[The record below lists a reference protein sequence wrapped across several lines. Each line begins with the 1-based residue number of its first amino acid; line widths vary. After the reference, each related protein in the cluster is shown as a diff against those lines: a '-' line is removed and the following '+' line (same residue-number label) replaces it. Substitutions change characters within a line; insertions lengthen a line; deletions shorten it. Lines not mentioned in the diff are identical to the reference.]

1 MKKRIL
7 SILLAALMLLS
18 AVPLGMVDTAWAISS
33 RDAVVDSGTC
43 GGTLNNSQL
52 MKWTLTSDGTLT
64 ISGEGNMFGAPWSQY
79 KSKIKKVVIGEGV
92 RSISDNAFHYYE
104 NLRSVSLPS
113 TLTSIGEA
121 AFWACSSLQSITLP
135 NNLTNIGLNAFRACH
150 SLTQVLIPASV
161 TNIDG
166 SAFECCTGLTDVV
179 FEGNSLEFGS
189 GATFYDCTSLKNVFF
204 NGTRADW
211 TASRG
216 SSGSVLPAAAQ
227 IYYKNDLISSGTCGD
242 NSSGNNTQWKL
253 TKAGTLIITV
263 GTGYTEGGIADFA
276 YGKAPW
282 YQDIYDSGIRCL
294 IIGSGI
300 KTIGSYAFADCTDL
314 AEIIVPDGVISI
326 GNGAFLQNSGA
337 KRVVLPPSTVYI
349 GHGALRD
356 CSALTSVSLPDSMS
370 NRLFLDMFEGCT
382 NLKSVDIPDGIT
394 DIYEGDL
401 ASCPNWTDIYYDNWG
416 RVWDRVVSGVRD
428 SIPDRMNVHFKDNIY
443 DSGSCGE
450 NVTWTLTADGTLTI
464 SGTGT
469 MTDYA
474 NSGSPWYSCRG
485 AIKSVVIQQGVTS
498 IGNWAFWDC
507 SGLTSVT
514 IPDGVTSIGGSAF
527 SGCTSLTTVTIPG
540 SVTNV
545 GQYAFYNCSSLTDIY
560 YGGYGTD
567 WQKLN
572 VSIPTSATVHFKEN
586 IYGKGDCGINVT
598 WELTGD
604 GTLIISGTG
613 RISNYSHDNNAPW
626 YSCRAYIKRVVIQQ
640 GVRAIGD
647 RAFWDCSGLTS
658 VTIPDGVTSIGDY
671 AFAYC
676 VSLTSAT
683 IPEGV
688 TSIGWSAFENCTAL
702 TFMTIPESVTYI
714 SGEVFSNCVRLAR
727 VTIPKSVTEISSKAF
742 YYCDSLTDVYYAG
755 TAADWAKIS
764 ISEGNEDLLAAALHC
779 KPTPLTAPSVTGGN
793 DSQGRPTLKWDKVAG
808 AAKYEVYRSY
818 SQNGNYSK
826 YSTQT
831 STGYTNSAYLTS
843 GSTYYY
849 KVRALDANGTAGPW
863 SDVVAVTCR
872 LGLTAPSVTG
882 GNDAQGRPTLKWDK
896 VAGAA
901 KYEVYRARSLNGDY
915 IKYSTVTGTSY
926 TNTSYIENGNT
937 YYYKVRALDANGT
950 AGAWS
955 SIVSVTYKQTLPAP
969 TVTGGN
975 DSQGR
980 PTLTWKA
987 VTGAAKYEVY
997 RARSRSGEYI
1007 KYSTVTGTSYTNT
1020 SYIENGNTYYYKVR
1034 ALKSDG
1040 TAGAWSSI
1048 VSVTYKQTLS
1058 APAVTGGNDAQGR
1071 PTLKWKAVSGAAKY
1085 EVYRA
1090 RSKDGDYIKYSTV
1103 TGTSYTNTGYIE
1115 NGNTY
1120 YYKVRALDADG
1131 TAGAWSSIVSVT
1143 YRAASTGTLS
1153 APTVTGGNDSQGR
1166 PTLKWNA
1173 VTGAAKY
1180 EVYRARS
1187 RSGEYIKY
1195 STVTGTSY
1203 TNTSYIENGNTYYYK
1218 VRALD
1223 ASGTAGAW
1231 SSIVAVTYRAASTG
1245 TLSAPTV
1252 TGGNDSQ
1259 GRPTLKW
1266 NAVTG
1271 AAKYEVYRARSKDGD
1286 YIKYSTVTGTSYTN
1300 TSYIENGN
1308 TYYYK
1313 VRALKSDGTAGAW
1326 SSIVSVTYRKP
1337 AAATVASGKC
1347 GDSATWTL
1355 DNTGTLTISGTGAT
1369 YDFFN
1374 DYNCTAPWYDAE
1386 LRLQIKK
1393 AVVNK
1398 GITYVGTYAF
1408 RDCAEL
1414 TSVSLPAG
1422 LEEMGSSVFR
1432 YCESLTSIT
1441 IPAGVTSIGGD
1452 FFYGCASL
1460 KSVTLPDSLWDA
1472 GGCTFM
1478 DCASLTSVRLPAN
1491 LRDIAWWMF
1500 KDCTNLTSVTIP
1512 RGIVEVKK
1520 EAFDGCTSLKNVT
1533 FTGSAA
1539 DWKGVTIRPGNTAL
1553 TSAAIK
1559 CTGSTVLTAPTLTL
1573 SVSKKG
1579 QPTLKWSAVSGA
1591 AGYQLWC
1598 SYDGG
1603 DDGDPYYRWFVN
1615 NDKTATSYTVPAD
1628 YLEKG
1633 RTYTYKVRAVTS
1645 SGAVG
1650 SFSKEVTITY
1660 QPKQTLAAPT
1670 VTAGLDDQGYPAL
1683 TWPAVPDAA
1692 RYEVYRAASEDGNFA
1707 QLAAVTSNSYTNS
1720 AVLTDG
1726 AAYYYKV
1733 RALDSDGEAGPF
1745 SDVVSVTYTARPA
1758 LVASGKCGD
1767 SASWKLD
1774 ADGVLTITGAGPM
1787 ADYGAYGPWYIAH
1800 LTDIKKVV
1808 VQEGV
1813 TTIGDHAFANLSYV
1827 TSVTIPSSI
1836 TSIGAHAFEKCRLG
1850 GAVTLPEGLTAIGD
1864 FAFSGSGM
1872 ASLTLP
1878 ESLRT
1883 IGNSAFLCCSLRELT
1898 IPDGVTSIGTGAF
1911 CNASLTSVKL
1921 PASGVTLGDSLFQE
1935 CEKLTEVTL
1944 PADLTVIGPSM
1955 FENCGS
1961 LKNVTIPSGVTR
1973 IGNAAFA
1980 ACEALPEIR
1989 LPDGME
1995 ALGSEAFVGCRAVTK
2010 VYIPRSLTSIG
2021 EAAFR
2026 ICEGLTDVYY
2036 GGTAAEWLAISVA
2049 DRNDPLLNAALHCTG
2064 QSASRLDVPAMTL
2077 GEDCSDGK
2085 PTVWWPAV
2093 TGAERYEIW
2102 RAQAASDGSAPAASA
2117 YTLIVSA
2124 DVTFHKDTT
2133 AEADTWYYYKVRAV
2147 SGSTYSDFSQAARRY
2162 CEAPPT
2168 MDTPEI
2174 TSLELDDSGKP
2185 VLTWRTVEGAARYQV
2200 FRSEDNGFSY
2210 SPMGT
2215 VLPTG
2220 SDTITWT
2227 DTTAV
2232 SGTGYYYGVG
2242 CYDDNGHYSSFGGG
2256 EWWITAR

>member
-18 AVPLGMVDTAWAISS
+18 ALPLGMVDTAWAISS
-33 RDAVVDSGTC
+33 RDTVVDSGTC

-92 RSISDNAFHYYE
+92 KSISDNAFHYYE

-161 TNIDG
+161 TSIDG

-416 RVWDRVVSGVRD
+416 RVWNRVVSNVRD

-464 SGTGT
+464 SGTGA
-469 MTDYA
+469 MTDYTYD
-474 NSGSPWYSCRG
+474 SRSPWYSCRTY
-485 AIKSVVIQQGVTS
+485 IKRVVMQQGVTS
-498 IGNWAFWDC
+498 IGDLAFWDC

-514 IPDGVTSIGGSAF
+514 IPDGVTSIGGDAF
-527 SGCTSLTTVTIPG
+527 SGCAALTSVTIPG

-545 GQYAFYNCSSLTDIY
+545 GQDAFDNCSSLTDIY

-572 VSIPTSATVHFKEN
+572 VSIPTSATVHFKDN

-604 GTLIISGTG
+604 GTLTISGTG
-613 RISNYSHDNNAPW
+613 RTSNYSHDNNAPW
-626 YSCRAYIKRVVIQQ
+626 YSCQAYIKRVVIQQ

-647 RAFWDCSGLTS
+647 QAFYYCENLTSVTIPDSVTSIGGSAFSGCSGLTS

-671 AFAYC
+671 AFSDC
-676 VSLTSAT
+676 SGLTSVT
-683 IPEGV
+683 IPSSVTSIGDGAFSGCTELTSVTIPSSV
-688 TSIGWSAFENCTAL
+688 TSIGWHAFENCTAL

-714 SGEVFSNCVRLAR
+714 NGEVFSNCVRLAR

-793 DSQGRPTLKWDKVAG
+793 DSQGRPTLKWNAVSGAAKYEVYRSYSQNGNYSKYSTQTSTGYTNSSYLTSGSTYYYKVRALDANGTAGPWSDVVAVTCRLGLTAPTVTGGNDAQGRPTLKWDKVAG

-831 STGYTNSAYLTS
+831 STGYTNSSYLTS

-882 GNDAQGRPTLKWDK
+882 GNDSQGRPTLKWDK

-901 KYEVYRARSLNGDY
+901 KYEVYRARSMNGDY

-926 TNTSYIENGNT
+926 TNTGYIENGNT
-937 YYYKVRALDANGT
+937 YYYKVRALDANGR

-997 RARSRSGEYI
+997 RARSKDGDYIKYSTTTGTSYTNTSYIENGNTYYYKVRALKSDGTAGAWSSIVSVTYRAASTGTLSAPSVTGGKDSQGRPTLTWNAVTGAAKYEVYRARSKDGDYI
-1007 KYSTVTGTSYTNT
+1007 KYSTVTGTSYTNI

-1058 APAVTGGNDAQGR
+1058 APAVTGGND
-1071 PTLKWKAVSGAAKY
+1071 
-1085 EVYRA
+1085 
-1090 RSKDGDYIKYSTV
+1090 
-1103 TGTSYTNTGYIE
+1103 
-1115 NGNTY
+1115 
-1120 YYKVRALDADG
+1120 
-1131 TAGAWSSIVSVT
+1131 
-1143 YRAASTGTLS
+1143 
-1153 APTVTGGNDSQGR
+1153 SQGR

-1173 VTGAAKY
+1173 V
-1180 EVYRARS
+1180 S
-1187 RSGEYIKY
+1187 
-1195 STVTGTSY
+1195 
-1203 TNTSYIENGNTYYYK
+1203 
-1218 VRALD
+1218 
-1223 ASGTAGAW
+1223 
-1231 SSIVAVTYRAASTG
+1231 
-1245 TLSAPTV
+1245 
-1252 TGGNDSQ
+1252 
-1259 GRPTLKW
+1259 
-1266 NAVTG
+1266 G

-1313 VRALKSDGTAGAW
+1313 VRALDANGTAGAW

-1347 GDSATWTL
+1347 GDSAKWTL
-1355 DNTGTLTISGTGAT
+1355 DAAGTLTISGTGRM
-1369 YDFFN
+1369 YDYEWPA
-1374 DYNCTAPWYDAE
+1374 DRGGTTPPWLA
-1386 LRLQIKK
+1386 
-1393 AVVNK
+1393 NK
-1398 GITYVGTYAF
+1398 YRDSIRALHVEQGITYIGRCAF
-1408 RDCAEL
+1408 DSCGNL
-1414 TSVSLPAG
+1414 S
-1422 LEEMGSSVFR
+1422 
-1432 YCESLTSIT
+1432 
-1441 IPAGVTSIGGD
+1441 D
-1452 FFYGCASL
+1452 
-1460 KSVTLPDSLWDA
+1460 VTLPTSLRII
-1472 GGCTFM
+1472 GQ
-1478 DCASLTSVRLPAN
+1478 CAFN
-1491 LRDIAWWMF
+1491 
-1500 KDCTNLTSVTIP
+1500 DCT
-1512 RGIVEVKK
+1512 
-1520 EAFDGCTSLKNVT
+1520 
-1533 FTGSAA
+1533 
-1539 DWKGVTIRPGNTAL
+1539 AL
-1553 TSAAIK
+1553 
-1559 CTGSTVLTAPTLTL
+1559 
-1573 SVSKKG
+1573 
-1579 QPTLKWSAVSGA
+1579 
-1591 AGYQLWC
+1591 
-1598 SYDGG
+1598 
-1603 DDGDPYYRWFVN
+1603 R
-1615 NDKTATSYTVPAD
+1615 
-1628 YLEKG
+1628 
-1633 RTYTYKVRAVTS
+1633 
-1645 SGAVG
+1645 
-1650 SFSKEVTITY
+1650 
-1660 QPKQTLAAPT
+1660 
-1670 VTAGLDDQGYPAL
+1670 
-1683 TWPAVPDAA
+1683 
-1692 RYEVYRAASEDGNFA
+1692 
-1707 QLAAVTSNSYTNS
+1707 
-1720 AVLTDG
+1720 
-1726 AAYYYKV
+1726 
-1733 RALDSDGEAGPF
+1733 
-1745 SDVVSVTYTARPA
+1745 
-1758 LVASGKCGD
+1758 
-1767 SASWKLD
+1767 
-1774 ADGVLTITGAGPM
+1774 
-1787 ADYGAYGPWYIAH
+1787 
-1800 LTDIKKVV
+1800 
-1808 VQEGV
+1808 
-1813 TTIGDHAFANLSYV
+1813 
-1827 TSVTIPSSI
+1827 SI
-1836 TSIGAHAFEKCRLG
+1836 Q
-1850 GAVTLPEGLTAIGD
+1850 LPEGLTTIMED
-1864 FAFSGSGM
+1864 AFNAAGLVSITFPSTLGELRDGAFM
-1872 ASLTLP
+1872 NCEKLQSLRLP
-1878 ESLRT
+1878 EGLTT
-1883 IGNSAFLCCSLRELT
+1883 IGNWAFYCNPNISSIYIPASVTTIGEEAFIYYNNLATVRYGGSQSQWSAVSVAANAF
-1898 IPDGVTSIGTGAF
+1898 PDGVRYVY
-1911 CNASLTSVKL
+1911 NA
-1921 PASGVTLGDSLFQE
+1921 
-1935 CEKLTEVTL
+1935 
-1944 PADLTVIGPSM
+1944 
-1955 FENCGS
+1955 N
-1961 LKNVTIPSGVTR
+1961 
-1973 IGNAAFA
+1973 
-1980 ACEALPEIR
+1980 
-1989 LPDGME
+1989 
-1995 ALGSEAFVGCRAVTK
+1995 
-2010 VYIPRSLTSIG
+2010 
-2021 EAAFR
+2021 
-2026 ICEGLTDVYY
+2026 
-2036 GGTAAEWLAISVA
+2036 
-2049 DRNDPLLNAALHCTG
+2049 
-2064 QSASRLDVPAMTL
+2064 
-2077 GEDCSDGK
+2077 
-2085 PTVWWPAV
+2085 
-2093 TGAERYEIW
+2093 
-2102 RAQAASDGSAPAASA
+2102 
-2117 YTLIVSA
+2117 
-2124 DVTFHKDTT
+2124 
-2133 AEADTWYYYKVRAV
+2133 
-2147 SGSTYSDFSQAARRY
+2147 
-2162 CEAPPT
+2162 
-2168 MDTPEI
+2168 
-2174 TSLELDDSGKP
+2174 
-2185 VLTWRTVEGAARYQV
+2185 
-2200 FRSEDNGFSY
+2200 
-2210 SPMGT
+2210 
-2215 VLPTG
+2215 
-2220 SDTITWT
+2220 
-2227 DTTAV
+2227 
-2232 SGTGYYYGVG
+2232 
-2242 CYDDNGHYSSFGGG
+2242 
-2256 EWWITAR
+2256 

>member
-7 SILLAALMLLS
+7 SILLAVLMLLS
-18 AVPLGMVDTAWAISS
+18 ALPLGMVDTAWAISS
-33 RDAVVDSGTC
+33 RDTVVDSGTC

-92 RSISDNAFHYYE
+92 GSISDNAFHYYE

-282 YQDIYDSGIRCL
+282 YQNIYDSGIRCL

-416 RVWDRVVSGVRD
+416 RVWNRVVSNVRD

-464 SGTGT
+464 SGTGA
-469 MTDYA
+469 MTDYTYD
-474 NSGSPWYSCRG
+474 SRSPWYSCRTY
-485 AIKSVVIQQGVTS
+485 IKRVVMQQGVTS
-498 IGNWAFWDC
+498 IGDHAFWDC

-514 IPDGVTSIGGSAF
+514 IPDGVTSIGGGAF
-527 SGCTSLTTVTIPG
+527 WDCAALTSVTIPG

-545 GQYAFYNCSSLTDIY
+545 GQDAFYNCSSLTDIY

-572 VSIPTSATVHFKEN
+572 VSIPTSATVHFKDN

-604 GTLIISGTG
+604 GTLTISGTG

-647 RAFWDCSGLTS
+647 QAFYYCENLTSVTIPDSVTSIGGSAFSGCSGLTS

-671 AFAYC
+671 AFSDC
-676 VSLTSAT
+676 SGLTSVT
-683 IPEGV
+683 IPSSV
-688 TSIGWSAFENCTAL
+688 TSIGWRAFENCTAL

-714 SGEVFSNCVRLAR
+714 NGEVFSNCVRLAR

-779 KPTPLTAPSVTGGN
+779 KPTPLSAPT
-793 DSQGRPTLKWDKVAG
+793 
-808 AAKYEVYRSY
+808 
-818 SQNGNYSK
+818 
-826 YSTQT
+826 
-831 STGYTNSAYLTS
+831 
-843 GSTYYY
+843 
-849 KVRALDANGTAGPW
+849 
-863 SDVVAVTCR
+863 
-872 LGLTAPSVTG
+872 VTG
-882 GNDAQGRPTLKWDK
+882 GNDAQGRPTLKW
-896 VAGAA
+896 
-901 KYEVYRARSLNGDY
+901 N
-915 IKYSTVTGTSY
+915 
-926 TNTSYIENGNT
+926 
-937 YYYKVRALDANGT
+937 
-950 AGAWS
+950 
-955 SIVSVTYKQTLPAP
+955 
-969 TVTGGN
+969 
-975 DSQGR
+975 
-980 PTLTWKA
+980 A

-997 RARSRSGEYI
+997 RARSKNGDYI

-1058 APAVTGGNDAQGR
+1058 APTVTGGNDAQGR
-1071 PTLKWKAVSGAAKY
+1071 PTLKWNAVSGAAKY

-1090 RSKDGDYIKYSTV
+1090 RSRSGDYIKYSTV
-1103 TGTSYTNTGYIE
+1103 TGTSYTNI
-1115 NGNTY
+1115 
-1120 YYKVRALDADG
+1120 
-1131 TAGAWSSIVSVT
+1131 
-1143 YRAASTGTLS
+1143 
-1153 APTVTGGNDSQGR
+1153 
-1166 PTLKWNA
+1166 
-1173 VTGAAKY
+1173 
-1180 EVYRARS
+1180 
-1187 RSGEYIKY
+1187 
-1195 STVTGTSY
+1195 
-1203 TNTSYIENGNTYYYK
+1203 
-1218 VRALD
+1218 
-1223 ASGTAGAW
+1223 
-1231 SSIVAVTYRAASTG
+1231 
-1245 TLSAPTV
+1245 
-1252 TGGNDSQ
+1252 
-1259 GRPTLKW
+1259 
-1266 NAVTG
+1266 
-1271 AAKYEVYRARSKDGD
+1271 
-1286 YIKYSTVTGTSYTN
+1286 
-1300 TSYIENGN
+1300 SYIENGN

-1347 GDSATWTL
+1347 GDSASWKL
-1355 DNTGTLTISGTGAT
+1355 DAEGTLTISGSGAT

-1478 DCASLTSVRLPAN
+1478 DCTSLTSVRLPAN

-1500 KDCTNLTSVTIP
+1500 KDCTSLTSVTIP
-1512 RGIVEVKK
+1512 RGTVEVKK

-1603 DDGDPYYRWFVN
+1603 DDCDPCYRWYAN

-1628 YLEKG
+1628 TLKKG
-1633 RTYTYKVRAVTS
+1633 QTYTFKVRAVTS

-1650 SFSKEVTITY
+1650 SFSKEVIFTY
-1660 QPKQTLAAPT
+1660 NPAASLAAPT

-1745 SDVVSVTYTARPA
+1745 SDVVSVTYTARPALVASGKCGDSASWKLDADGVLTITGAGPMADYGQSASDNCAPWRTYANDIKKVVVQKGVTAIGSYAFASLERVTSVTIPEGVTSIGSSAFENCGLMAYGGLGAVTLPEGLTTIGSSAFSGSYMDSLTLPESLRTIGGAAFEKSPLKTLTIPGGVTSIGNGAFKSSHLTSIQLPDGAQLGAMLFYQCYELTDVTLPADLTVIGDSMFENCTKLTHVTIPSGVTRIEREAFAMCGALEEIRLPEGVETIGVIAFSGCVAMTGAYLPRSLTTIESGAFSACRSLTDVYYGGTAAEWAAISVADRNDPLLNAALHCTGSA

-1883 IGNSAFLCCSLRELT
+1883 IGNSAFLFCSLRELT

-1935 CEKLTEVTL
+1935 CENLTDVTL

-1961 LKNVTIPSGVTR
+1961 LKNVTIPSGVTH

-2200 FRSEDNGFSY
+2200 FRSEDDGFSY

-2242 CYDDNGHYSSFGGG
+2242 CYDDNGHYSSFGG
-2256 EWWITAR
+2256 EWWVTAR